1 MILLR
6 NSVMN
11 LRLNLMIE
19 KSTVMII
26 LRVRGTRQG
35 QKGTCCTIALIN
47 SLLVNSLLVEEQN

>member
-35 QKGTCCTIALIN
+35 QREPIVQ
-47 SLLVNSLLVEEQN
+47 SL